1 MIGENGAKISGGQ
14 IQRIGIARSLY
25 RNNEILILD
34 ESTNAL
40 DEETEKE
47 FFKSLMIL
55 KNKKTIII
63 ISHNKEN
70 LKNCDKIYNIKNGT
84 ILND

>member
-1 MIGENGAKISGGQ
+1 M
-14 IQRIGIARSLY
+14 
-25 RNNEILILD
+25 LILD

-47 FFKSLMIL
+47 FFKSLMNI
-55 KNKKTIII
+55 KNNRTIIV

-70 LKNCDKIYNIKNGT
+70 LSKCDEVFKLKNGAMFSE
-84 ILND
+84 